1 MENKKVTYED
11 FKKASKWLM
20 KYKEMNIFR
29 KCIFNLSLPIKY
41 KAFKKVMKNTKI
53 VKGDVINDRKIN

>member
-1 MENKKVTYED
+1 METKKITYED

-20 KYKEMNIFR
+20 RYKEMSIFK

-41 KAFKKVMKNTKI
+41 KYFKKVMKSTKV
-53 VKGDVINDRKIN
+53 VKGDVMYDRRNN

>member
-1 MENKKVTYED
+1 METKKITYDE

-20 KYKEMNIFR
+20 KYKEMNIFK

-41 KAFKKVMKNTKI
+41 RAFKKVMKKTKV
-53 VKGDVINDRKIN
+53 VKGDVIK